1 MEDLKTPIMTTRY
14 HSSYL
19 TDGCWSPTRPGVFFT
34 TKKDGTLDIWDYFF
48 KQNDPTFSVQV
59 ADAGLHCLRVENQGR
74 FIATGSFDGSTT
86 LLEICESLAV
96 IQQNE
101 KQNMIQMFER
111 ETKRCVNMC

>member
-1 MEDLKTPIMTTRY
+1 
-14 HSSYL
+14 
-19 TDGCWSPTRPGVFFT
+19 
-34 TKKDGTLDIWDYFF
+34 
-48 KQNDPTFSVQV
+48 
-59 ADAGLHCLRVENQGR
+59 LHCLRVESQGR

-111 ETKRCVNMC
+111 ETKR